1 MSSEQLSAFSLQ
13 GALSVIQ
20 NTERSKSFET
30 ILSLERTRLVRL
42 CARFTGDSN
51 TAEDLAQ
58 ETLLEAWQ
66 HFDALRDQQRI
77 PQWLSGIA
85 HNICLRWARKQGH
98 NLLQFAEPLFIDD
111 DAAQAQLKHTIED
124 DFDVEAELERKE
136 LVELL
141 DRALA
146 LLAPEARTLL
156 IARYIE
162 ETPLAEVAAQL
173 GMNSGAVTMRLQRG
187 KIALRRV
194 LTTALRDELAPYRM
208 GTTDESGWKETP
220 LWCMSCG
227 QRRIIGRNRQQE
239 HELWLKCPVCCPEQD
254 QFFIHTHS
262 PSLLSGVKGYRRA
275 FSRIASWV
283 DNFFLPNLAAARVTC
298 YCGHTLPLEIA
309 RPGEAPLLPYS
320 QNSLYC
326 QCEVCGFSDSESLE
340 SLVFALPKVQ
350 RFYRQHPRIR
360 LLPNYEVETDGRAA
374 IVTRFESIT
383 NQERIAVV
391 SAANTFEALQHHG
404 IGV

>member
-1 MSSEQLSAFSLQ
+1 M
-13 GALSVIQ
+13 
-20 NTERSKSFET
+20 
-30 ILSLERTRLVRL
+30 SLERTRLVRL

-51 TAEDLAQ
+51 VAEDLAQ
-58 ETLLEAWQ
+58 EALLEAWR
-66 HFDALRDQQRI
+66 HFDALRDQERI

-85 HNICLRWARKQGH
+85 HNVCLRWIRKQRR
-98 NLLQFAEPLFIDD
+98 NLLRSAEPLLIDED
-111 DAAQAQLKHTIED
+111 VGQAQLEVSVED

-136 LVELL
+136 LIELL

-146 LLAPEARTLL
+146 LLTPQARTLL

-173 GMNSGAVTMRLQRG
+173 GMNTGAVSMRLQRG

-194 LTTALRDELAPYRM
+194 LTTELRHELAPYRM
-208 GTTDESGWKETP
+208 GTTDTSGWEETP

-227 QRRIIGRNRQQE
+227 QHRIIGRFRQHE
-239 HELWLKCPVCCPEQD
+239 NELWLKCPVCCPEPD
-254 QFFIHTHS
+254 HFFVHTHS

-283 DNFFLPNLAAARVTC
+283 DNFFLLNLAAARVTC

-340 SLVFALPKVQ
+340 SLVFALPEVQ

-360 LLPNYEVETDGRAA
+360 LLPNYAVEVDRRAA